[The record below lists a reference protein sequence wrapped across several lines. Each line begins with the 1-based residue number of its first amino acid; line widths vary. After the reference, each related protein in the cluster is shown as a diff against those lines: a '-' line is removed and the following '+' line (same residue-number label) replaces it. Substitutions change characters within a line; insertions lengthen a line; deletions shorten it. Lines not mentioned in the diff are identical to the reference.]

1 MSSTALVLA
10 LSAAA
15 AFKPPGGRLTP
26 ATVARS
32 TAVPIYTDPTPAWDG
47 LKLPDDSGKIETQVM
62 PAVNDAV
69 TNFVGASVGAVLAT
83 GDPRDFGGAWANIV
97 GKPKTAAARH

>member
-15 AFKPPGGRLTP
+15 AAFAPPGGRLTP

-47 LKLPDDSGKIETQVM
+47 LKLPDDSGKIETQVRCR
-62 PAVNDAV
+62 PSRCSACP
-69 TNFVGASVGAVLAT
+69 G
-83 GDPRDFGGAWANIV
+83 
-97 GKPKTAAARH
+97 

>member
-15 AFKPPGGRLTP
+15 AAFAPPGGRLTP

-32 TAVPIYTDPTPAWDG
+32 TAVPIYTDPTPAY
-47 LKLPDDSGKIETQVM
+47 
-62 PAVNDAV
+62 N
-69 TNFVGASVGAVLAT
+69 
-83 GDPRDFGGAWANIV
+83 WAEE
-97 GKPKTAAARH
+97 